1 MTPSLRQASM
11 TVATVADRLGPVRKS
26 PSLPLAL
33 LLLALFAMFLFG
45 NDRGHFYRDG
55 HHDWISS
62 QSMTLAANLS
72 ADHNFLMFL
81 RQIPDPE
88 EPGYDAYN
96 RFPVGTYAAIK
107 LAILPF
113 GDDLSAK
120 IYVARLLMLLFFAGT
135 AVLAYLALCR
145 LTSNRWV
152 ALAAT
157 LLAFA
162 SSYALYYNDM
172 VSTEITS
179 LFGVLLVFHG
189 MVIFEQEGRF
199 RQLLVKSCIALL
211 LGWHVFAL
219 LLPFILFGVGRG
231 IVQARAAH
239 NPPSFRSWLRRQ
251 LSAARPA
258 AIALLSNRYL
268 VLGFVSLA
276 FGFALLGFN
285 LGSEYR
291 AYDGETRLT
300 ELPTYNSMLYRIGAD
315 EKFNEANAEGLAWPN
330 FLRGQFASIGIMS
343 VPFALPGW
351 TSTFNVNAGVERATV
366 GLPSLFLGIG
376 VFCGCLIGLF
386 FVRHKLLTATL
397 ILAGFFWTL
406 PMRHSSFWHDF
417 EALFYI
423 GIPLVFFSLV
433 LMYAHKHSNGRLM
446 ASLAVVAALV
456 FVFSA
461 FQMGRV
467 GHDAKAAELQ
477 AEVIAD
483 FEVIRGIT
491 QEKSVHVFYATW
503 DPKTRVE
510 PGEGYLRG
518 NYYLSGRPL
527 EYGNIYKTGQ
537 SDRHLADFLI
547 TRERADGP
555 ALLTPE
561 NRRVFLYDRANYD
574 RRLDEIIEQAGE
586 PALRS
591 TFDVYLNEGRL
602 IYVKDPCAPADTEA
616 MFFLHLHPVDVHD
629 LPDYRQQH
637 GFHNLDFDFSED
649 GAIIDGKCTAVRS
662 LPEYDIARIST
673 GQYVP
678 LEEGGFHHFWEGEF
692 PWQDGE

>member
-1 MTPSLRQASM
+1 M
-11 TVATVADRLGPVRKS
+11 TVATVADKARAVRKS

-88 EPGYDAYN
+88 EPGYAAYN

-120 IYVARLLMLLFFAGT
+120 IYVARLLMLLFFAGA

-219 LLPFILFGVGRG
+219 LLPFIVFGVGRG

-239 NPPSFRSWLRRQ
+239 NPPSLRSWLRRQ

-300 ELPTYNSMLYRIGAD
+300 ELPTYNSMLYRTGAD
-315 EKFNEANAEGLAWPN
+315 AEFNEAYAEYLAWPD
-330 FLRGQFASIGIMS
+330 FLGDQFASIGIVS
-343 VPFALPGW
+343 VPFALPGLA
-351 TSTFNVNAGVERATV
+351 SIFDVEAGVERATIE
-366 GLPSLFLGIG
+366 LQSLVTGIV
-376 VFCGCLIGLF
+376 VFIVCLIGLF
-386 FVRHKLLTATL
+386 FVRYKLLTATL

-406 PMRHSSFWHDF
+406 PFRRSAFIHDF

-423 GIPLVFFSLV
+423 GMPLVFFSLV
-433 LMYAHKHSNGRLM
+433 LLYVHKQSNERLM
-446 ASLAVVAALV
+446 ASLAVVAAMV

-461 FQMGRV
+461 FQMRHI
-467 GHDAKAAELQ
+467 GHDAEAAELQ
-477 AEVIAD
+477 AEMMAD
-483 FEVIRGIT
+483 FEVIREIT
-491 QEKSVHVFYATW
+491 QGKSAHVDATG
-503 DPKTRVE
+503 DVKTRIQLGGAYYGVD
-510 PGEGYLRG
+510 
-518 NYYLSGRPL
+518 YYLSGRPL
-527 EYGNIYKTGQ
+527 EYRNIYKTGQ
-537 SDRHLADFLI
+537 SDRHLTDLLI

-574 RRLDEIIEQAGE
+574 RQVDEIIEQAGE

-591 TFDVYLNEGRL
+591 TFDVYLNKGRL
-602 IYVKDPCAPADTEA
+602 IYVKDPCTSADTKA
-616 MFFLHLHPVDVHD
+616 MFFLALYPVDVND
-629 LPDYRQQH
+629 LPDSSRPH
-637 GFHNLDFDFSED
+637 GFDNLDFRFDQHGEVFS
-649 GAIIDGKCTAVRS
+649 GRCLATVP
-662 LPEYDIARIST
+662 LPAYPITKIGT

-678 LEEGGFHHFWEGEF
+678 VEDGFHHFWEGEF
-692 PWQDGE
+692 PGQDGE

>member
-1 MTPSLRQASM
+1 MTPSLSKASI

-33 LLLALFAMFLFG
+33 LLLALSAMFLFG
-45 NDRGHFYRDG
+45 NDRGHFYRDVR
-55 HHDWISS
+55 HDWISS

-72 ADHNFLMFL
+72 PDHDFLMFF
-81 RQIPDPE
+81 RQTSNPD
-88 EPGYDAYN
+88 EPGYEAYN

-107 LAILPF
+107 LAILSF

-145 LTSNRWV
+145 LTSNRW
-152 ALAAT
+152 ASLAAT
-157 LLAFA
+157 LLTFA

-239 NPPSFRSWLRRQ
+239 NPPSLRSWLRRQ

-285 LGSEYR
+285 LGNEYR
-291 AYDGETRLT
+291 AHDGETRLT
-300 ELPTYNSMLYRIGAD
+300 ELPTYDSMLSRIGAD
-315 EKFNEANAEGLAWPN
+315 EKFNEEYAESLEWPN
-330 FLRGQFASIGIMS
+330 FLEDQFASIGIMS
-343 VPFALPGW
+343 VPFALPGLA
-351 TSTFNVNAGVERATV
+351 SIFDVEAGVERATV
-366 GLPSLFLGIG
+366 ELQSLVTGIV
-376 VFCGCLIGLF
+376 VFIVCLIGLF

-406 PMRHSSFWHDF
+406 PFRRSSFSHDF

-433 LMYAHKHSNGRLM
+433 LLYVHKQSNERLM

-467 GHDAKAAELQ
+467 GHDAEAAELQ

-491 QEKSVHVFYATW
+491 QGEDVYVDVSS
-503 DPKTRVE
+503 R
-510 PGEGYLRG
+510 PGNQIDFAGARHG
-518 NYYLSGRPL
+518 VNYYLSGRPL
-527 EYGNIYKTGQ
+527 EYRNIYKTGQ
-537 SDRHLADFLI
+537 SNRPLADFLI

-555 ALLTPE
+555 ALLTPG
-561 NRRVFLYDRANYD
+561 NRQIFLYELAGYYRT
-574 RRLDEIIEQAGE
+574 LDEVIERASE
-586 PALRS
+586 PAIRAD
-591 TFDVYLNEGRL
+591 FDVYLSENTL
-602 IYVKDPCAPADTEA
+602 IYVKEPCASADTEA
-616 MFFLHLHPVDVHD
+616 MFFLALYPVDVND
-629 LPDYRQQH
+629 LPDHRRQH
-637 GFHNLDFDFSED
+637 GFDNLDFDFVRYGETS
-649 GAIIDGKCTAVRS
+649 GGKCLATVP
-662 LPEYDIARIST
+662 LPEYPITKITT
-673 GQYVP
+673 GQFVP
-678 LEEGGFHHFWEGEF
+678 VEEGGFHHFWEGEF
-692 PWQDGE
+692 SWPDGE